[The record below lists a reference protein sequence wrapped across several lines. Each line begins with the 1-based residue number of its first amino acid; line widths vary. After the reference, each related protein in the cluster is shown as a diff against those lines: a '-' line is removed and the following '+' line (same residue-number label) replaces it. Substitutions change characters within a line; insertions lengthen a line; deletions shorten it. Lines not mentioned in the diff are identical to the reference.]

1 MTRSKIDPSKIP
13 DSAWTLVEITSEYR
27 RYTCP
32 IDDQGSFALKTE
44 FIESEKFIADNQQEY
59 NDSYGQRFGDLRK
72 VASIPLNVLYSQQ
85 SQLIEKIRQGDSDHM
100 KWWLNSEQARPY
112 RTFRGRV

>member
-1 MTRSKIDPSKIP
+1 MTRSIDPSKIP
-13 DSAWTLVEITSEYR
+13 DSAWTLIEITPAYR
-27 RYTCP
+27 RYMCE
-32 IDDQGSFALKTE
+32 IDDQGSYALKTE
-44 FIESEKFIADNQQEY
+44 YIDDEKFIAENQQEY
-59 NDSYGQRFGDLRK
+59 NDSFGRKFGDLCK

-85 SQLIEKIRQGDSDHM
+85 SELSKKIREGDHDHM